1 MGHDQPRFDVA
12 ANDPDTRLCQD
23 EAMSGA
29 PSWDAALY
37 AQNTAH
43 HRAYDNHF
51 LERVSIA
58 PDFNILDVGS
68 GAGDL
73 TAKLANLVPDGTV
86 VGVDA
91 SLPLVEA
98 ARERFQHDGNV
109 AFRHLR
115 AQQLDDLDASE
126 LDGAR
131 RSGPPFD
138 LVISVATLHWV
149 PRSDHPALYRAIF
162 GLLREGGTFRADFG
176 GEGQILEVRQVLN
189 AIAINL
195 GGAADPWYFPAVA
208 EVEARLLE
216 TGFVIGDGFVRLVG
230 QRRSVPDVESFTG
243 WLDSQ
248 VLIAYQPSLPGSAY
262 TEFRRFALERLVD
275 RGPREDGSF
284 DQDYVR
290 LDLMVTKQTAD

>member
-1 MGHDQPRFDVA
+1 
-12 ANDPDTRLCQD
+12 
-23 EAMSGA
+23 MSGS
-29 PSWDAALY
+29 PSWNAALY
-37 AQNTAH
+37 AQYTAH
-43 HRAYDNHF
+43 HRAYDDHV
-51 LERVSIA
+51 LERVSIS
-58 PDFNILDVGS
+58 PTFNILDVGS

-73 TAKLANLVPDGTV
+73 TAKLAALVPDGTV

-98 ARERFQHDGNV
+98 ARDRFRHDGNV

-115 AQQLDDLDASE
+115 AQQLGGLDASE
-126 LDGAR
+126 LAGTR

-149 PRSDHPALYRAIF
+149 PRSDHPAVYRAIF
-162 GLLREGGTFRADFG
+162 NLLRNGGTFRADFG
-176 GEGQILEVRQVLN
+176 GDGQILEVRTVLN
-189 AIAINL
+189 AIATDL
-195 GGAADPWYFPAVA
+195 GGAADPWYFPGVG

-216 TGFVIGDGFVRLVG
+216 AGFVIGDGFLRLVA
-230 QRRSVPDVESFTG
+230 QRRSVPDVEAFTG

-248 VLIAYQPSLPGSAY
+248 VLIAYQPSLPGPAY
-262 TEFRRFALERLVD
+262 AEFRRLALEQLVD

-290 LDLMVTKQTAD
+290 VDVMVSKPDR

>member
-1 MGHDQPRFDVA
+1 
-12 ANDPDTRLCQD
+12 
-23 EAMSGA
+23 MSGP
-29 PSWDAALY
+29 PSWNAALY
-37 AQNTAH
+37 AQHTAH
-43 HRAYDNHF
+43 HRAYDDHV
-51 LERVSIA
+51 LEQVSIS
-58 PDFNILDVGS
+58 PTFNILDVGS

-73 TAKLANLVPDGTV
+73 TAKLAALVPDGTV

-98 ARERFQHDGNV
+98 ARDRFQHDHNV

-115 AQQLDDLDASE
+115 AQQLGDLDATE
-126 LDGAR
+126 LAGTR
-131 RSGPPFD
+131 RPGPPFD

-162 GLLREGGTFRADFG
+162 ELLRNGGTFRADFG
-176 GEGQILEVRQVLN
+176 GDGQILEVRQVLN
-189 AIAINL
+189 AIATDL
-195 GGAADPWYFPAVA
+195 GGAPDPWYFPAVR
-208 EVEARLLE
+208 EVETRLLE
-216 TGFVIGDGFVRLVG
+216 AGFIIGDGFVRLVA
-230 QRRSVPDVESFTG
+230 QRRSVPDVEAFTG

-262 TEFRRFALERLVD
+262 EEFRRLALERLVD

-290 LDLMVTKQTAD
+290 MDLMVTKP